1 MPGVFGR
8 PHYAVGDAM
17 NMTRTFFLMVLLTVL
32 FVVIGGAGGGKNGA
46 MMAFVLAAAMNFFS
60 YWFSD
65 KLILRR
71 YAASQVD
78 PGTPSRL
85 YSIVADLSQKAG
97 LPMPK
102 VFVIPERNPNAFA
115 TGRNP
120 GHAAVAATEGILE
133 ILNDDEL
140 AAVMAHELAHVK
152 HRDIL
157 TGTIA
162 ATFAGAIAMIGQ
174 FARFGVGTSGR
185 RNNPLGSLL
194 IVIGA
199 PLGAM
204 LIRMAVSR
212 VREYAADEGGAEISG
227 KPLALATALGK
238 LHQGVQAQPLR
249 HGNPA
254 HSHMFIMNPFF
265 GGLQKLFS
273 THPPVEERI
282 RRLRLLGGR

>member
-1 MPGVFGR
+1 
-8 PHYAVGDAM
+8 M
-17 NMTRTFFLMVLLTVL
+17 NRTRTFFLMVLLTIL
-32 FVVIGGAGGGKNGA
+32 FVVIGGAVGGREGA
-46 MMAFVLAAAMNFFS
+46 VTAFLFAAAMNFFS

-65 KLILRR
+65 KIILKR
-71 YAASQVD
+71 YAASQVGPED
-78 PGTPSRL
+78 QSRL
-85 YSIVADLSQKAG
+85 YGIVAELARKAG

-102 VFVIPERNPNAFA
+102 VFLIPERNPNAFA

-120 GHAAVAATEGILE
+120 EHAAVAATEGILE
-133 ILNDDEL
+133 ILDDDEL
-140 AAVMAHELAHVK
+140 SGVMAHELAHVK

-162 ATFAGAIAMIGQ
+162 ATFAGAIAMLGQ
-174 FARFGVGTSGR
+174 FARFGVGSRDR
-185 RNNPLGSLL
+185 RSNPLGTLL

-227 KPLALATALGK
+227 KPLALANALGK
-238 LHQGVQAQPLR
+238 LHRGVQAFPLTR
-249 HGNPA
+249 GNPA

-265 GGLQKLFS
+265 GGLQRLFS
-273 THPPVEERI
+273 THPPTEERI
-282 RRLRLLGGR
+282 MRLRLIAGKEDRFL